1 MDIKPVNPSIYPS
14 PNPSGIKIPFN
25 IDDSSTTKVRAD
37 VTNLRK
43 EKIMIDAIKEVSCTR
58 CLHQEVCK
66 YKQDF
71 LDICNAVSSSMVN
84 RPCENGKKV
93 ETTPITNFD
102 FLGGIQIECRYY
114 QAQAIN
120 PRLFDPVI
128 TTYHGDQ
135 ITNPYIT
142 ATNPSTISNTITAIK
157 KEN

>member
-1 MDIKPVNPSIYPS
+1 
-14 PNPSGIKIPFN
+14 
-25 IDDSSTTKVRAD
+25 
-37 VTNLRK
+37 
-43 EKIMIDAIKEVSCTR
+43 MIDNIIKEVSCTR

-102 FLGGIQIECRYY
+102 CLGGIQIECRYY
-114 QAQAIN
+114 QAPAIN
-120 PRLFDPVI
+120 PKLFDPGI
-128 TTYHGDQ
+128 TTYYRDTV
-135 ITNPYIT
+135 TNPCAIEIKS
-142 ATNPSTISNTITAIK
+142 STIESNPYTIYNTT

>member
-14 PNPSGIKIPFN
+14 PNPSGIKITFN
-25 IDDSSTTKVRAD
+25 IDDSPAMNRK
-37 VTNLRK
+37 K

-58 CLHQEVCK
+58 CLHQEVCR
-66 YKQDF
+66 YKPDF

-84 RPCENGKKV
+84 RPCEDGKKV

-102 FLGGIQIECRYY
+102 CLGGIQIECRYY
-114 QAQAIN
+114 QAQVIS
-120 PRLFDPVI
+120 PRLFNHDDP
-128 TTYHGDQ
+128 

-142 ATNPSTISNTITAIK
+142 WANQSTTVTNPSTLSNTTTAIK